1 MNHTDEGNF
10 SIDILL
16 SQVNAVFVKS
26 TIKTN
31 HQQMG
36 LGCIFWIQNVV
47 ENIYGVDN
55 LFLYLVGAIA

>member
-36 LGCIFWIQNVV
+36 LGYIFWIQNVV

-55 LFLYLVGAIA
+55 LFLCLVGAIA